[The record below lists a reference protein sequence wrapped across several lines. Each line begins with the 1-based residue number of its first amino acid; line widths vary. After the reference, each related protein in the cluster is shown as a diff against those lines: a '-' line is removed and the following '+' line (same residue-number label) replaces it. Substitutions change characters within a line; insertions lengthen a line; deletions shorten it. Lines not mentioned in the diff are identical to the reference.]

1 MGEGAAGIRAAIAA
15 RRHSKVII
23 VSGRKSG
30 LEVDQA
36 KRLKYLEREIVRLKR
51 WSSIYLSRSRSG
63 RMSLAKGSSRGER
76 YVLVASEKHILCRDS
91 KEYHRDGW
99 WFSMRNGLA

>member
-1 MGEGAAGIRAAIAA
+1 
-15 RRHSKVII
+15 
-23 VSGRKSG
+23 
-30 LEVDQA
+30 
-36 KRLKYLEREIVRLKR
+36 
-51 WSSIYLSRSRSG
+51 
-63 RMSLAKGSSRGER
+63 MSLAKGSSRGER